1 MPFCTSPSA
10 WYNDCQ
16 HSLPSCAK
24 LPVPDSLRR
33 AHFLL
38 GLAGKCNAS
47 TRPQAASKL
56 AAPCASQVPLW
67 DMLNH
72 ATGKC
77 NVRLHH
83 DDYQGTL
90 QMLATADIASGQE
103 LVNSYGQLSSTE
115 LLRCYG

>member
-1 MPFCTSPSA
+1 
-10 WYNDCQ
+10 
-16 HSLPSCAK
+16 
-24 LPVPDSLRR
+24 
-33 AHFLL
+33 
-38 GLAGKCNAS
+38 
-47 TRPQAASKL
+47 
-56 AAPCASQVPLW
+56 
-67 DMLNH
+67 MLNH